1 MSEALI
7 WLQSMLN
14 GLRSQDV
21 SLFTLGDANIT
32 LFSLGKVALLV
43 LALFWLAG
51 RIGRWIV
58 RSGLARFGFDAG
70 TREAV
75 GAIVRYLVLIIGFAL
90 ILQNAGINLT
100 ALSVVAG
107 AIGVGVGFGLQNIVS
122 NFISGLII
130 MLERSIKVGDR
141 IELGTLEGTVRE
153 IRARRTTVV
162 TNDNVAIL
170 IPNQRFIVDN
180 VVNLAYL
187 EAPIRLRVPM
197 GVAPGTDAGLVARLL
212 MEVAASRDDILQDPP
227 PQVILNNL
235 GGAAMGFELAVWYAG
250 QHRTRQRLASELNFA
265 ISEAFRANQIRG
277 A

>member
-1 MSEALI
+1 MGDALI
-7 WLQSMLN
+7 WLRSMLV
-14 GLRSQDV
+14 GLRSYDV
-21 SLFTLGDANIT
+21 QLFTLGDASIT
-32 LFSLGKVALLV
+32 ILSLTKVLLLILLLV
-43 LALFWLAG
+43 WTSS

-58 RSGLARFGFDAG
+58 ARPLARFGFDTG
-70 TREAV
+70 TREAI
-75 GAIVRYLVLIIGFAL
+75 GSAIRYVVLIIGLTL

-130 MLERSIKVGDR
+130 MLERPVKVGDR
-141 IELGTLEGTVRE
+141 VEVGTLEGTVRE

-170 IPNQRFIVDN
+170 IPNQRFITDN

-187 EAPIRLRVPM
+187 EAPIRLRVAM
-197 GVAPGTDAGLVARLL
+197 GVAPGSDSALVARLL
-212 MEVAASRDDILQDPP
+212 LEVAQSRDAILKEPA
-227 PQVILNNL
+227 PQVILSNL
-235 GGAAMGFELAVWYAG
+235 GGAVMVFELAVWYAA
-250 QHRTRQRLASELNFA
+250 QAKSRQQMASELNFA
-265 ISEAFRANQIRG
+265 ISEAFRANQIRT

>member
-1 MSEALI
+1 MNDALI
-7 WLQSMLN
+7 WLRSMLT
-14 GLRSQDV
+14 GLRSYDV
-21 SLFTLGDANIT
+21 QLFTLGEANVTILS
-32 LFSLGKVALLV
+32 LFKTVLLI
-43 LALFWLAG
+43 LLLFWAAAQTG
-51 RIGRWIV
+51 HWIV
-58 RSGLARFGFDAG
+58 GRGLRRFSFDTG
-70 TREAV
+70 TREAI
-75 GAIVRYLVLIIGFAL
+75 GAVIRYLVLIIGLTL

-130 MLERSIKVGDR
+130 MLERPIKVGDR
-141 IELGTLEGTVRE
+141 VELGTLEGTVRE

-187 EAPIRLRVPM
+187 ERPIRLRVTM
-197 GVAPGTDAGLVARLL
+197 GVAAGSDAALVERLL
-212 MEVAASRDDILQDPP
+212 IEVASRRDDVLSDPP
-227 PQVILNNL
+227 PQVILSSL
-235 GGAAMGFELAVWYAG
+235 GGAAMLFELAVWYSA
-250 QHRTRQRLASELNFA
+250 QSKSRQQMASELNFA
-265 ISEAFRANQIRG
+265 ISETFRANQIRS